1 MDSRAILLDYTLL
14 HRIRILESLM
24 TASLLPPR
32 SAEVGDIMDATMRVF
47 RATLPKCL
55 PLAMLSILLAQLASL
70 YELARGRAPDLLK
83 THDASFWALFALG
96 FAAWQLLAAII
107 MLRQRSMVSGRVP
120 DLSGEWRAALQR
132 WPLLLVTAVLS
143 GAVMALGFVL
153 LIVPGI
159 YAFVCFL
166 LLRPVVLFE
175 NVDPLRALERCIHL
189 AKPRWVKLCAAAV
202 MGTLIVAVCTLAAV
216 AALSLLAA
224 LLAGVGIKAA
234 ATNAVG
240 AAALLGV
247 LSVAAVY
254 FSALWL
260 ALYSVASSSA

>member
-1 MDSRAILLDYTLL
+1 MS
-14 HRIRILESLM
+14 
-24 TASLLPPR
+24 ASLLPPR
-32 SAEVGDIMDATMRVF
+32 SAEVADIMDATMRVF

-55 PLAMLSILLAQLASL
+55 PLAMASILLAQLASL
-70 YELARGRAPDLLK
+70 YALVTGKSPDLLQP
-83 THDASFWALFALG
+83 HDATFWTLFVIG
-96 FAAWQLLAAII
+96 FMAWQLLAAII
-107 MLRQRSMVSGRVP
+107 MLRQRSIATGRLP
-120 DLSGEWRAALQR
+120 ELQDELRAALQR
-132 WPLLLVTAVLS
+132 WPLLVLTAVLS
-143 GAVMALGFVL
+143 GAVMALGFLL

-175 NVDPLRALERCIHL
+175 QPEPLRALERCL
-189 AKPRWVKLCAAAV
+189 RLVRPRWLKFCAAAV

-224 LLAGVGIKAA
+224 LLAGSGVKAA
-234 ATNAVG
+234 AVNAVG
-240 AAALLGV
+240 AAVLLGV

-260 ALYSVASSSA
+260 ALYSAASSSA